1 MKHTAESA
9 CAAPKNEYDNCIK
22 LWKEVNILI
31 IRLELKV
38 QITAKYTSA
47 ALRSAREW
55 TVSKTT
61 IAQAATVCGVV
72 LLRIISVVGNGGV

>member
-1 MKHTAESA
+1 M
-9 CAAPKNEYDNCIK
+9 
-22 LWKEVNILI
+22 I

-38 QITAKYTSA
+38 QITAKHTNA
-47 ALRSAREW
+47 ALRTVRNW

-72 LLRIISVVGNGGV
+72 LLRIISVVGSGGV

>member
-1 MKHTAESA
+1 M
-9 CAAPKNEYDNCIK
+9 
-22 LWKEVNILI
+22 I